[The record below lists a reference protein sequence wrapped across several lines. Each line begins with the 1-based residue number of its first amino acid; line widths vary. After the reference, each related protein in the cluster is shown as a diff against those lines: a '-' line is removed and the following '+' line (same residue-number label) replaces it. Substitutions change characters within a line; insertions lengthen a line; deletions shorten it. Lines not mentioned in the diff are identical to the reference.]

1 MSNYE
6 VMMIKSEDIYKLMR
20 ILTNIGWKSIRETS
34 INRIIYLSAV
44 LYSFRYSD
52 ESNVFEKD
60 YIFTITLSGPG
71 DPDIENALVNLESND
86 VIEQTEEGYRV
97 SDNACFS
104 FNANQGIRKTKW
116 FEDIAY
122 IVGIYGEDKIYDFI
136 FRDPEYRESL
146 QGNSIYNLNIG
157 EDNTTVKFLN
167 SFKEAFE
174 EKLYDKK
181 DALDNRKYLELYFEY
196 IFGKILRGEK

>member
-1 MSNYE
+1 MNNYD
-6 VMMIKSEDIYKLMR
+6 VMMMKSEDIYKLMK

-44 LYSFRYSD
+44 LYSFRYPD
-52 ESNVFEKD
+52 ESNIFKED
-60 YIFTITLSGPG
+60 YMFTITLSGPE

-86 VIEQTEEGYRV
+86 VIAQSEEGYKV
-97 SDNACFS
+97 SDNASFS
-104 FNANQGIRKTKW
+104 FKAKQDLRKTEW
-116 FEDIAY
+116 FED
-122 IVGIYGEDKIYDFI
+122 
-136 FRDPEYRESL
+136 
-146 QGNSIYNLNIG
+146 NSIYNLNIG

-167 SFKEAFE
+167 SFKMAFE
-174 EKLYDKK
+174 EKLYNKE